1 MSYASTAKGM
11 IDIDP
16 PLTAAELRAHP
27 QLTTAPSVVGGIS
40 ISRHDRPR
48 DAAILIRK
56 QSENTE
62 AGVTIALSGPQI
74 VAGRAEEDGEGYSRA
89 NIGEHLDEIAAA
101 FPDRKF
107 TGRIVLTYEEDGEQE
122 AYIIHEGRAKV
133 LRPILTWP
141 DESEA
146 VLAVE

>member
-1 MSYASTAKGM
+1 MGYPSTAEGM

-27 QLTTAPSVVGGIS
+27 QLTTAPSNVGGIAT
-40 ISRHDRPR
+40 RRYDRQR

-56 QSENTE
+56 QRDFTE
-62 AGVTIALSGPQI
+62 DGEIVKLSGPQI
-74 VAGRAEEDGEGYSRA
+74 VAGGGEGGEGYSRA

-107 TGRIVLTYEEDGEQE
+107 TGRIVLTYEDGEQE

-133 LRPILTWP
+133 LRPIVTWP